1 MLLSL
6 DSVPLIL
13 LVGRPIKLLFQS
25 LPSEAFINYSHF
37 MLLLFLFVC
46 AVFCCA
52 ARNRLVC
59 RQRNRPILP
68 LITSGKLGK
77 KALKEAREAIKTLIA
92 STKPPSEQV
101 CNRCQCFSFFC
112 RGDKVWPFKVA
123 CDVDCRF
130 GVTTS
135 YSPDFT
141 RFPRLSGE
149 HGLLK
154 RGTEGECEARVGGDG
169 NRRRGKG
176 IVCSQSLIFREI
188 VEI

>member
-1 MLLSL
+1 
-6 DSVPLIL
+6 
-13 LVGRPIKLLFQS
+13 
-25 LPSEAFINYSHF
+25 

-101 CNRCQCFSFFC
+101 CNRCQCFSFFFC
-112 RGDKVWPFKVA
+112 RGDK
-123 CDVDCRF
+123 F
-130 GVTTS
+130 GHLRMPAMSTAALV
-135 YSPDFT
+135 SPIPT
-141 RFPRLSGE
+141 PQT
-149 HGLLK
+149 LL
-154 RGTEGECEARVGGDG
+154 G
-169 NRRRGKG
+169 
-176 IVCSQSLIFREI
+176 SQG
-188 VEI
+188 

>member
-1 MLLSL
+1 
-6 DSVPLIL
+6 
-13 LVGRPIKLLFQS
+13 
-25 LPSEAFINYSHF
+25 

-154 RGTEGECEARVGGDG
+154 RGTEGEWEARVGGDG
-169 NRRRGKG
+169 NMRRGKG

>member
-1 MLLSL
+1 
-6 DSVPLIL
+6 
-13 LVGRPIKLLFQS
+13 
-25 LPSEAFINYSHF
+25 
-37 MLLLFLFVC
+37 MLLLFLFLC

-101 CNRCQCFSFFC
+101 CNRGECFSIFFFLS
-112 RGDKVWPFKVA
+112 RRYVWPCKVA
-123 CDVDCRF
+123 CDVDCSF

-154 RGTEGECEARVGGDG
+154 RGTGGEWEARVWDDG
-169 NRRRGKG
+169 NKPRGKG
-176 IVCSQSLIFREI
+176 IVCSQSLIFSWDRRNI
-188 VEI
+188 VRLTVNGGHLDFQVYRGGGRRGL